1 MEGYRTC
8 NNCGKEGHFG
18 KDCPTLARAA
28 EHPPVQAP
36 HQHQR
41 RDRGNRPQATGRV
54 YAMSRTEVACLG
66 NLVIYCCVIVGVS
79 YCVLYDSGATHSFV
93 SNDCVG
99 HLGLPVCELQCELAV
114 STPASGLVKTSSL
127 CARCPVK
134 VEGRRYKVN
143 LICLPLQE
151 LDVILGMDWLSAN
164 HILID
169 CQERRLLFPDSE
181 KLELVSP
188 QGVVKEIQSGA

>member
-28 EHPPVQAP
+28 ERPPVQAP

-54 YAMSRTEVACLG
+54 YVMSRTEVACLG

-99 HLGLPVCELQCELAV
+99 HLGLPVCELQCELA
-114 STPASGLVKTSSL
+114 
-127 CARCPVK
+127 
-134 VEGRRYKVN
+134 
-143 LICLPLQE
+143 E